1 MKTLLLIILVL
12 LSLNCY
18 SQDTFRL
25 DRKNGFKGFILGDN
39 ISKFKGIIRLN
50 KTTGCYEV
58 TKRLKVD
65 RADLRKVVL
74 NFQDDLL
81 KYILVFVKGQ
91 ESVNHIHN
99 ELVKA
104 YGDGVEK
111 HDEENVRHVEWA
123 GRRVMAVY
131 TKSIVVGDLS
141 GVLSIYTY
149 STNEIKINPNEVFDG
164 DL

>member
-1 MKTLLLIILVL
+1 MKKLLSLLLALAC
-12 LSLNCY
+12 LNCY

-25 DRKNGFKGFILGDN
+25 DRKNGFKGFILGDS
-39 ISKFKGIIRLN
+39 ISKFKDIIRLN
-50 KTTGCYEV
+50 KKTGSYEV

-74 NFQDDLL
+74 NFTDN
-81 KYILVFVKGQ
+81 ILSSVFVSVNGE
-91 ESVNHIHN
+91 ESVNHVHQ

-111 HDEENVRHVEWA
+111 HDEENVRHVEWV
-123 GRRVMAVY
+123 GRKVMAVY
-131 TKSIVVGDLS
+131 TKSVVAGDLI
-141 GVLSIYTY
+141 GFLSIYAY
-149 STNEIKINPNEVFDG
+149 NSNKIERYPNEIFDG